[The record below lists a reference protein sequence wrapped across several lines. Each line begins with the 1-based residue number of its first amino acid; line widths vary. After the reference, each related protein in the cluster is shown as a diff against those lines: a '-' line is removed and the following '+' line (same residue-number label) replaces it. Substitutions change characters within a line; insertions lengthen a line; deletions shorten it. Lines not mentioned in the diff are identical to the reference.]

1 VHPVRIP
8 FTVSTPAGPLPRF
21 VFAYLIVTP
30 VDIVLI
36 DSGTSGS
43 EKTIFGF
50 LENIGRDPRDIR
62 TLVLTHS
69 HPDHIGA
76 AKEIASETGCRVA
89 AHGAERSWI
98 EDTDRQQRERPVPGF
113 SDLVGGP
120 VTVERVLADGDILTL
135 DGGRTLT
142 IIHTPGHSP
151 GSVSLLLRP
160 EMALF
165 SGDAVPVPGDLP
177 IYDDP
182 AASLASLERLMAID
196 GLSRLYSSW
205 DDPREGRAAYKA
217 MEDGCAWIR
226 RVQGA
231 VEKALSPDPSPGIPE
246 LTRKVLKEIGLP
258 EEMANP
264 MVGRTIAG
272 HARDAKKA

>member
-1 VHPVRIP
+1 MV
-8 FTVSTPAGPLPRF
+8 
-21 VFAYLIVTP
+21 
-30 VDIVLI
+30 
-36 DSGTSGS
+36 
-43 EKTIFGF
+43 
-50 LENIGRDPRDIR
+50 
-62 TLVLTHS
+62 
-69 HPDHIGA
+69 
-76 AKEIASETGCRVA
+76 
-89 AHGAERSWI
+89 
-98 EDTDRQQRERPVPGF
+98 
-113 SDLVGGP
+113 
-120 VTVERVLADGDILTL
+120 
-135 DGGRTLT
+135 
-142 IIHTPGHSP
+142 
-151 GSVSLLLRP
+151 
-160 EMALF
+160 LF

-226 RVQGA
+226 RVQEA

-264 MVGRTIAG
+264 MVGRTIAA
-272 HARDAKKA
+272 HARDAKRA